1 MNLIYWIFSS
11 KTVILIDKFRFMITK
26 EMLYKQIESLPDQL
40 NIEEL
45 IEKLLLIE
53 KIESRIVESDNDDTL
68 SEECLE
74 DQIQTWSN

>member
-53 KIESRIVESDNDDTL
+53 KIESRIIESDNDDTL